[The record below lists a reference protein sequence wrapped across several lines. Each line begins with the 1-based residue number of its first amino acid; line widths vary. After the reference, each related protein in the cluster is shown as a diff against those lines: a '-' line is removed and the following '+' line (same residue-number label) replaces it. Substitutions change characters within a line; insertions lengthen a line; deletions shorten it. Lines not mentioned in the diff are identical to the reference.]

1 MAKLHTRHTI
11 ALQAQRSRI
20 HTTFFTQAS
29 FPRHQGCPRGSTITK
44 MLRNFPVG
52 LFFLQMCK
60 CAFCKLFLSKAENVF
75 LQIGKCEKEEMI
87 EMCWEVSSW
96 SVYSERAAAFYSGI
110 RVQALETRDSF
121 APLLLCSFA
130 LLPLF
135 ISVQRLGNQ
144 PLFSPLFSWISG
156 LFCPFTRMH
165 GRSY

>member
-1 MAKLHTRHTI
+1 MSHNCSTGAKVSYSHHT
-11 ALQAQRSRI
+11 L
-20 HTTFFTQAS
+20 FTQAS
-29 FPRHQGCPRGSTITK
+29 EVFPHHQGCPRGSTITK

-60 CAFCKLFLSKAENVF
+60 SAFCKLFLSKAENVF
-75 LQIGKCEKEEMI
+75 LQIGKCEKEEMT

-121 APLLLCSFA
+121 APLLP
-130 LLPLF
+130 LLPLL
-135 ISVQRLGNQ
+135 IRVQRLGNR

-156 LFCPFTRMH
+156 LFCPFAQMH